1 MKIHVTQ
8 VFVDDQDK
16 ALEFYTKIL
25 GFEPRE
31 DVPPGEY
38 RWLTVTGTGE
48 PESKPVEATARE
60 TMPALAFHEA
70 LTERELEILRLID
83 IGLSNR
89 EIAEA
94 LYISLNTVKTHTK
107 SLYSKL
113 NVHSRTQ
120 AINRAR
126 DLKLL

>member
-1 MKIHVTQ
+1 LAAFGPSTRLRT
-8 VFVDDQDK
+8 D
-16 ALEFYTKIL
+16 
-25 GFEPRE
+25 
-31 DVPPGEY
+31 
-38 RWLTVTGTGE
+38 TGE

-60 TMPALAFHEA
+60 TMPTLAFHEA
-70 LTERELEILRLID
+70 LTGRELEILRLID
-83 IGLSNR
+83 VGLSNR